1 MYSCNSAKAC
11 RFPLRDNPSVGGLL
25 NSSEEVPV
33 DAMAPL
39 EDYMQQWWEA
49 DGLTELVG
57 ADTPRQWDVGG
68 MEADV
73 PWVRQVQDFQ
83 EELNDTQATLT
94 LGSQDSNTYMPKV

>member
-1 MYSCNSAKAC
+1 
-11 RFPLRDNPSVGGLL
+11 
-25 NSSEEVPV
+25 
-33 DAMAPL
+33 MAPL

-94 LGSQDSNTYMPKV
+94 LGSQDSNTYMPFPKV